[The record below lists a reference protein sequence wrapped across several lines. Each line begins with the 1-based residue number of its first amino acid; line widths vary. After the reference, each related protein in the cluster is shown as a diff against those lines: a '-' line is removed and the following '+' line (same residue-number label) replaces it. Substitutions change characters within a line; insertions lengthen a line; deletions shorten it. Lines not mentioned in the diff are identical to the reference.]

1 MKVKKF
7 VSGSCGL
14 FLKLIYH
21 GAGMV
26 VHLLLLKFSMGK
38 TLCKAQS
45 FCIQSAVD
53 HCVSTKIDI
62 IISLYIGG

>member
-1 MKVKKF
+1 M
-7 VSGSCGL
+7 
-14 FLKLIYH
+14 LIYH